1 YGVDIYQ
8 IQILYN
14 IRHITNDNYRNYL
27 INKILNAQSTEEI
40 IDKVFEQYLSIKKKG
55 ECNILQLHRLEQAV
69 FAAIPDNKVLQ
80 QYKLITEPKSKLRT
94 GLQFFSNQDDKQTFE
109 EKSVFVP

>member
-1 YGVDIYQ
+1 
-8 IQILYN
+8 
-14 IRHITNDNYRNYL
+14 
-27 INKILNAQSTEEI
+27 
-40 IDKVFEQYLSIKKKG
+40 EQYLSIKKKG

-80 QYKLITEPKSKLRT
+80 QHKLITEPKSKLRT